1 MKVIRD
7 IVEIHNMRAKLHQT
21 VYQHH
26 TANVAELMIT
36 DVLKLA
42 CDFKFRG
49 DNGEPTTLADAALDP
64 ISFAQL
70 TDSIIEPIWLSLDP
84 EMKPAREL
92 YARILN
98 RNFYKQIGGA
108 FKICH
113 LPLCPN
119 RKCRE
124 PTPVHAKFCFNCGAK
139 CTSREHTGGRE
150 DGQTDEEYPGVPL
163 LLHKSAEDFKADIL
177 EHVKEDL
184 KEHVYK
190 HSHEV
195 AVHLVIITHGKERTM
210 RDHYG
215 KWWKVYDPLWGVGF
229 YNPKEEGELQDKV
242 HWYKRENMSKLN
254 VPEEDQER
262 TLWLY
267 LKNDVRLETGQAL
280 SDVVHAAYDL
290 WRRSNKA
297 VQPSQGGQNTPT
309 HTPGGTVIE
318 RSVRQGKLQPAKL
331 TLGPSPVPEGS
342 ADAEAAD
349 L

>member
-195 AVHLVIITHGKERTM
+195 AVHLVIITHGKVSATDATLSRGERWLQCA
-210 RDHYG
+210 G
-215 KWWKVYDPLWGVGF
+215 SGVVGPPLAR
-229 YNPKEEGELQDKV
+229 P
-242 HWYKRENMSKLN
+242 
-254 VPEEDQER
+254 R
-262 TLWLY
+262 TQGTLVSRCHATSPLPI
-267 LKNDVRLETGQAL
+267 LGAHNARSLRQ
-280 SDVVHAAYDL
+280 VV
-290 WRRSNKA
+290 
-297 VQPSQGGQNTPT
+297 
-309 HTPGGTVIE
+309 E
-318 RSVRQGKLQPAKL
+318 SV
-331 TLGPSPVPEGS
+331 
-342 ADAEAAD
+342 
-349 L
+349 